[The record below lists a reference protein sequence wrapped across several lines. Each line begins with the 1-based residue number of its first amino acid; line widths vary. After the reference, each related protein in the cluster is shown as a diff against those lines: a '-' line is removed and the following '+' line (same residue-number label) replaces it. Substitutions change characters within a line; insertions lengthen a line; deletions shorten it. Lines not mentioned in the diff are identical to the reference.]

1 MTLTMMFCIVVD
13 FKVDHCNHKTC
24 NDKEIPKEC
33 SYVIKRRF
41 LQDGIYSNSLSD
53 IMIYKLLK
61 RLFWIM

>member
-33 SYVIKRRF
+33 SYVVRKKIFTRWY
-41 LQDGIYSNSLSD
+41 I
-53 IMIYKLLK
+53 
-61 RLFWIM
+61 